1 MATLRNKRK
10 LAAVSRETPKSTRSG
25 RTQNILNPELTQDYI
40 SQVSEEIEGRVT
52 KKLSKEFSRT
62 ESRILGALSKL
73 DEFFLNPQVRTCSV
87 AVPGTSRSSNPDN
100 QGTNEDRPSDD
111 PGPEVEFSS
120 PHSGAETDP
129 HMVTGAQEENRY
141 CPHIVTGAQEE
152 IRYCPHM
159 VTGTTSESRQHPHM
173 TMETQEEI
181 PYCSTS
187 TSSGKQKK
195 ARSTSQPQFRSEN
208 TPATLEADQ
217 ILLALQQLATNS
229 NSANFNNNI
238 SRISK
243 LPKSLTTTMPT
254 FDGKSEKFEFFE
266 DLFQTSLKIHN
277 QLTEEDKINYFH
289 SLMRGDA
296 LQTFKNITTPS
307 RENLAEIPTVFRR
320 KYVKPQSMAAA
331 NHKFQRLVFNP
342 ANQKLIDFLD
352 ELQKLAKDAFGVAA
366 QEIIE
371 QFIYAKKPPHL
382 EKTINQAHLENGT
395 YKQIVSHLER
405 ELELNS
411 LEAPDEMQLNVVM
424 QQDTQQNTG
433 KPKPTCHHC
442 KKPGHYRNQCR
453 QLKREK
459 DQGQNN
465 TDSASNN
472 KNNNGSAPTNSNP
485 NNKAPVSNKANNTN
499 NQRDR
504 RPRLVFPPCETC
516 GRTNHSTE
524 RCYLGAN
531 AANRPPP
538 RNRRPE
544 GQNQAQQRNTQNNSD
559 DNVQAAAQPLN

>member
-10 LAAVSRETPKSTRSG
+10 LAAVSRKTPESTRNG
-25 RTQNILNPELTQDYI
+25 RTQNILDPELTQDYI

-52 KKLSKEFSRT
+52 KKLSKEFSKT
-62 ESRILGALSKL
+62 ESRILRALSKL
-73 DEFFLNPQVRTCSV
+73 DEFLLNPQVRTCSV
-87 AVPGTSRSSNPDN
+87 AAPGTNGSSNLEN
-100 QGTNEDRPSDD
+100 QGTTEDRHSDD
-111 PGPEVEFSS
+111 PGPEVKFSS
-120 PHSGAETDP
+120 PLFGAETDP
-129 HMVTGAQEENRY
+129 HMVTG
-141 CPHIVTGAQEE
+141 VTRE
-152 IRYCPHM
+152 IH
-159 VTGTTSESRQHPHM
+159 QHPHM
-173 TMETQEEI
+173 PMKIQEEI

-229 NSANFNNNI
+229 TSANFNNNI

-243 LPKSLTTTMPT
+243 MPKSITTTMPT
-254 FDGKSEKFEFFE
+254 FVGKSEKFELFE

-277 QLTEEDKINYFH
+277 QLTEEDKMNYFH

-296 LQTFKNITTPS
+296 LQTFKNIISPN
-307 RENLAEIPTVFRR
+307 RENMAEILTVFRR
-320 KYVKPQSMAAA
+320 KYVKPQSMATAK
-331 NHKFQRLVFNP
+331 HKIQQLVFNP

-352 ELQKLAKDAFGVAA
+352 ELQKLAKDAFGVAVQA
-366 QEIIE
+366 TIE
-371 QFIYAKKPPHL
+371 QFIYAKMPPHL
-382 EKTINQAHLENGT
+382 KKSINQAHLENGT
-395 YKQIVSHLER
+395 YEQIVSHLER
-405 ELELNS
+405 GLELNG
-411 LEAPDEMQLNVVM
+411 LEAPDEMQLNTVM
-424 QQDTQQNTG
+424 QQDTKQNSE

-442 KKPGHYRNQCR
+442 KKTGHYRNQCR

-459 DQGQNN
+459 DQVQNN
-465 TDSASNN
+465 TDSAANN
-472 KNNNGSAPTNSNP
+472 KNNNGSAQTNSNP
-485 NNKAPVSNKANNTN
+485 NHKAPAANQANNTN

-504 RPRLVFPPCETC
+504 KPTPVFPPCETC
-516 GRTNHSTE
+516 GGTNHSTE

-544 GQNQAQQRNTQNNSD
+544 GQNQAQQRNIQNNSD
-559 DNVQAAAQPLN
+559 GNVQAVAQLLN